1 MSSAN
6 QLYKKSNSELP
17 FKEWLKREQLKGALK
32 DGSKKEFLNAVG
44 DEDADDDFQAAAQQ
58 ISAAIDG
65 ERRSI
70 FIKGILVG
78 AALGYGIKYYM
89 DKRK

>member
-32 DGSKKEFLNAVG
+32 ESTKKEFLNAVG
-44 DEDADDDFQAAAQQ
+44 DEDEDENSVIAVNVTAHER
-58 ISAAIDG
+58 AIL
-65 ERRSI
+65 
-70 FIKGILVG
+70 IKGILFG
-78 AALGYGIKYYM
+78 AVLGYGIKYYM

>member
-1 MSSAN
+1 MMSAN

-32 DGSKKEFLNAVG
+32 ESTKKEFLNAVG
-44 DEDADDDFQAAAQQ
+44 DDDEVTETEVNAVDVTAHDR
-58 ISAAIDG
+58 AIL
-65 ERRSI
+65 
-70 FIKGILVG
+70 IKGILIG
-78 AALGYGIKYYM
+78 AVLGYGIKYYM